1 MGRESFRRGFL
12 VRETDGTY
20 KVAVYGNQ
28 QEEVTLEWGT
38 FDFLNDEV
46 ILTGMSPPQ
55 LNGKKAVIRYDDA
68 SKKLKVRVI
77 GESQSKWIDVNVGN
91 VKLEE
96 NNKLKE
102 NEFNNHRKQDD
113 SRRRLSTKVST
124 ERRRLAANGSDVGF
138 TLFQCI
144 IIVIVAAN
152 TLLVFAGFYYI
163 HAMMHNNRARRRSSR
178 ASVIALQDTTQTTKG
193 QISWVSAWC
202 SSRRKSRK
210 STWSERVSRLL

>member
-46 ILTGMSPPQ
+46 ILTGMSPSR

-68 SKKLKVRVI
+68 SKKWKVRVI
-77 GESQSKWIDVNVGN
+77 GESQSQWIDVNVEN
-91 VKLEE
+91 IKLEE

-102 NEFNNHRKQDD
+102 NEFNNHRKQET
-113 SRRRLSTKVST
+113 RRRLSTKVST
-124 ERRRLAANGSDVGF
+124 EHRR
-138 TLFQCI
+138 
-144 IIVIVAAN
+144 
-152 TLLVFAGFYYI
+152 
-163 HAMMHNNRARRRSSR
+163 
-178 ASVIALQDTTQTTKG
+178 
-193 QISWVSAWC
+193 
-202 SSRRKSRK
+202 
-210 STWSERVSRLL
+210 